1 MILHDTDFI
10 SSVKAVM
17 SEDLMKSGNHS
28 DIIFVIRNPGA
39 ISYSFLNCLSLSS
52 VLAKIDA
59 LPAYFI
65 FYPLLRA
72 VEYYQLSWQ
81 RKLTSVKRSSKLTF
95 GALSLRQCSDKGLT
109 PKRLKRRNVSFET
122 LYIGQ
127 FTLSTQLM
135 IPNYPVILSFRDSTT
150 VSSKSYPL

>member
-1 MILHDTDFI
+1 
-10 SSVKAVM
+10 M
-17 SEDLMKSGNHS
+17 SEDLMRSGNPF
-28 DIIFVIRNPGA
+28 DIIFVIRNLRA
-39 ISYSFLNCLSLSS
+39 ISYIFLNFLSLSS

-59 LPAYFI
+59 LPANFI

-81 RKLTSVKRSSKLTF
+81 RKLTSIKRSVKSDVSSVIPSSALCQ
-95 GALSLRQCSDKGLT
+95 GA
-109 PKRLKRRNVSFET
+109 KRLKRRNVSFET

-135 IPNYPVILSFRDSTT
+135 IPNYPVILSHRYSTI
-150 VSSKSYPL
+150 VSSESYPL

>member
-1 MILHDTDFI
+1 MCAYNQTFSNSLFAFGMNAMILHDTDFI

-17 SEDLMKSGNHS
+17 SEDLMRSGNPF

-65 FYPLLRA
+65 FHPLLRI
-72 VEYYQLSWQ
+72 VGYYQLSWQ
-81 RKLTSVKRSSKLTF
+81 RKLTSVK
-95 GALSLRQCSDKGLT
+95 
-109 PKRLKRRNVSFET
+109 SFKA
-122 LYIGQ
+122 
-127 FTLSTQLM
+127 
-135 IPNYPVILSFRDSTT
+135 D
-150 VSSKSYPL
+150 VSSVIPSSVL

>member
-17 SEDLMKSGNHS
+17 SEDLMRSGNPF
-28 DIIFVIRNPGA
+28 DIIFVIRNLRA
-39 ISYSFLNCLSLSS
+39 ISYIFLNFLSLSS

-59 LPAYFI
+59 LPANFI

-81 RKLTSVKRSSKLTF
+81 RKLTTVRRSSKLTF

-135 IPNYPVILSFRDSTT
+135 IPNYPVILSHRDSTT

>member
-1 MILHDTDFI
+1 MVLHDTDFI

-17 SEDLMKSGNHS
+17 SEDLKRSGNPF
-28 DIIFVIRNPGA
+28 DIIFVIRNPDA
-39 ISYSFLNCLSLSS
+39 ISYSFLNYLSLSS
-52 VLAKIDA
+52 VLTKIDL

-65 FYPLLRA
+65 FHRLVRR
-72 VEYYQLSWQ
+72 VGYYQMSWQ
-81 RKLTSVKRSSKLTF
+81 RKLTSVESFKADLSSVIP
-95 GALSLRQCSDKGLT
+95 SSVHKGLT
-109 PKRLKRRNVSFET
+109 PKRLKRQDVSFET

-135 IPNYPVILSFRDSTT
+135 IPNYPVIISHRDSTA

>member
-17 SEDLMKSGNHS
+17 SEDLMRSGNPF

-65 FYPLLRA
+65 FHPLLRI
-72 VEYYQLSWQ
+72 VGYYQLSWQ
-81 RKLTSVKRSSKLTF
+81 RKLTSVK
-95 GALSLRQCSDKGLT
+95 
-109 PKRLKRRNVSFET
+109 SFKA
-122 LYIGQ
+122 
-127 FTLSTQLM
+127 
-135 IPNYPVILSFRDSTT
+135 D
-150 VSSKSYPL
+150 VSSVIPSSVP

>member
-17 SEDLMKSGNHS
+17 SEDLMRSGNPF
-28 DIIFVIRNPGA
+28 DIIFVIRNLRA
-39 ISYSFLNCLSLSS
+39 ISYIFLNCLSLSS

-81 RKLTSVKRSSKLTF
+81 RKLTSIKRSVK
-95 GALSLRQCSDKGLT
+95 SD
-109 PKRLKRRNVSFET
+109 
-122 LYIGQ
+122 
-127 FTLSTQLM
+127 
-135 IPNYPVILSFRDSTT
+135 
-150 VSSKSYPL
+150 VSSVIPSSVLCQGANAETSKTSKRQL